1 MGRRTRLHPDE
12 QHSGARR
19 PRRRVPVALLAI
31 TSAAATTALVIGPT
45 ASSTPATALS
55 PSLHVVAAVEVSAQP
70 SAKPF
75 VWIRR
80 GAKGARVLKVQ
91 RALKQRGYRVIANG
105 KFGPMTH
112 AAIRKFQRDQG
123 LRVTGSVGPQTWQ
136 ALGLNAPPPTTT
148 TTTTAPP
155 TTTVAPGSYRHPRAT
170 VERWR
175 ALATEVGWDPALWK
189 RLSCIINRESKGYPT
204 AQNPSGA
211 RGLLQILYSAHRRR
225 VGPDPSV
232 LLDARTNLTIGLAIY
247 RASGWRPWGS
257 STCAG

>member
-1 MGRRTRLHPDE
+1 MGTRNRQHPD
-12 QHSGARR
+12 SRPTAGR
-19 PRRRVPVALLAI
+19 PRRRRSRLALVAV
-31 TSAAATTALVIGPT
+31 TSAVATTALSLGPT
-45 ASSTPATALS
+45 SAPTPAAA
-55 PSLHVVAAVEVSAQP
+55 VAAPASLRSVAGVQP

-75 VWIRR
+75 VWLRR
-80 GAKGARVLKVQ
+80 GARGTRVIQVQ
-91 RALKQRGYRVIANG
+91 RALKRRGYRVIANG

-112 AAIRKFQRDQG
+112 AAVRRFQRDTG
-123 LRVTGSVGPQTWQ
+123 LRVTGSVGPQTWN
-136 ALGLNAPPPTTT
+136 ALGLNAPSPTTT
-148 TTTTAPP
+148 TTTTTVPS
-155 TTTVAPGSYRHPRAT
+155 TTAAPGAYRHPRAS

-175 ALATEVGWDPALWK
+175 ALAVEVGWDPAVWK
-189 RLSCIINRESKGYPT
+189 RLSCIINRESRGYPT

-211 RGLLQILYSAHRRR
+211 RGLLQILYSAHRAR